1 MHKNAIP
8 LTLCAA
14 LALLILWSGI
24 APAERAVWYAEI
36 IPIALVFA
44 ALVLTFPKFRFSNAA
59 YLLMSCWLILHTIG
73 AKYTFAAVPF
83 DWGNPW
89 LAPIFG
95 EGRNH
100 FDRLAHFSIG
110 FYAFPMAEWLLRRRK
125 CTTGTAL
132 WFGLFFMM
140 SIAAGYEIIEWLYAV
155 IEGVNAGVEFLGSQ
169 GYIWDAQKDML
180 CDTTGAIF
188 ALALYAIIRPD
199 KAQRAAIPTD

>member
-1 MHKNAIP
+1 MRPGQRIERTNNRILTKNTYGCRLILPASNQYPIKHMHKNAIP

-89 LAPIFG
+89 LAP
-95 EGRNH
+95 H
-100 FDRLAHFSIG
+100 F
-110 FYAFPMAEWLLRRRK
+110 RR
-125 CTTGTAL
+125 G
-132 WFGLFFMM
+132 
-140 SIAAGYEIIEWLYAV
+140 
-155 IEGVNAGVEFLGSQ
+155 
-169 GYIWDAQKDML
+169 AQP
-180 CDTTGAIF
+180 F
-188 ALALYAIIRPD
+188 
-199 KAQRAAIPTD
+199 